1 MSTAPT
7 PASRLPEAF
16 RAFRHPPFRLFFT
29 GQLISLIGTW
39 MQSVAQG
46 WLMHRLTGSAFML
59 GILTFAQ
66 FAPALPLALWAG
78 VIADRS
84 DRRHMLLWTQILF
97 FVQATVLA
105 TVVSAGVVQPWMVIV
120 LACVYGVINTFDL
133 PARQSFII
141 DMTGREDLTNGIA
154 LNSAVFNAAR
164 ILGPAAAGIL
174 VATAGEAGCFWVN
187 ALSYIAVIA
196 SLVAMRGRFA
206 PLRVVHGPN
215 TRAAGTMREGLTYAF
230 ATRSIR
236 QLLILLAVCA
246 GLGFQ
251 FSVLLPVYAR
261 DIMHSGADAYG
272 MLFSAFGVGSLIA
285 AFRMAV
291 TRERWTLRRNLLLG
305 LMLGGIGLTGF
316 AWARWFPAM
325 VAFAA
330 IAGFG
335 LILYVSSTNTLIQ
348 LTVDDRYRGRV
359 MSLYTLF
366 FIGPS
371 PLGALLAGGLAQKW
385 GAPIATTFC
394 ALVLFGGALWVSVR
408 LREIAAREAAAKLA
422 AENEPVP
429 EPDPTT

>member
-7 PASRLPEAF
+7 PPTRLPDAF
-16 RAFRHPPFRLFFT
+16 RAFRHPPFRLFFS

-46 WLMHRLTGSAFML
+46 WLMHRLTESAFML
-59 GILTFAQ
+59 GVLTFAQ
-66 FAPALPLALWAG
+66 FAPTLPLALWAG

-84 DRRHMLLWTQILF
+84 DRRRMLIWTQALF
-97 FVQATVLA
+97 FVQAGVLA
-105 TVVSAGVVQPWMVIV
+105 TVVSAGIVQPWMVIA
-120 LACVYGVINTFDL
+120 LACIYGVVNTFDL

-141 DMTGREDLTNGIA
+141 DMTGREDLPNGIA
-154 LNSAVFNAAR
+154 LNSAAFNAAR
-164 ILGPAAAGIL
+164 ILGPAAAGVL
-174 VATAGEAGCFWVN
+174 VATVGEAGCFWVN
-187 ALSYIAVIA
+187 AVSYVAVIA
-196 SLVAMRGRFA
+196 SLIAMTGQRR
-206 PLRVVHGPN
+206 PLRLVHPPDA
-215 TRAAGTMREGLTYAF
+215 TAAGTMREGLAYAWR
-230 ATRSIR
+230 TTSIR

-261 DIMHSGADAYG
+261 DILHAGADVYG
-272 MLFSAFGVGSLIA
+272 WMFSAFGLGSLIA
-285 AFRMAV
+285 ALRMAV

-305 LMLGGIGLTGF
+305 LVLGGVGLAGF
-316 AWARWFPAM
+316 AWARWFPGM
-325 VAFAA
+325 LLFAA

-348 LTVDDRYRGRV
+348 LTVEDRFRGRV

-371 PLGALLAGGLAQKW
+371 PLGSLLSGGIAEKL
-385 GAPIATTFC
+385 GAPVATSFC

-422 AENEPVP
+422 AEREPVP
-429 EPDPTT
+429 EPESTA